1 MTDLQRLFRIGV
13 FCFSALSIS
22 LSLHATP
29 ATADTSYR
37 VEVDLINIKNDR
49 VPVRVF
55 PPKLEG
61 DTAVY
66 NMPKIVP
73 GTYSISDFGR
83 YINDLHAFD
92 INGEELNVTRL
103 DTNRWAIVPAKKL
116 HYISYW
122 VDDTFDDPNSDIFPP
137 GGTNIEAGKN
147 VVFNAFGFVGYFQ
160 GAKKNHFDL
169 QVARPGEFYGETT
182 LNRVF
187 SDSLTDRFSARDY
200 FELHDCPIL
209 YCKADTAS
217 MMVGPTRISVGI
229 YSPDDK
235 ITARDVM
242 DVIGEL
248 FPATA
253 DYLGGTLPTDK
264 YAVLIYFTSDFGMMH
279 GMGALEHHTSTFA
292 VMPAWPLSTLAQSLK
307 DVVAHE
313 FFHIV
318 TPLNIHSEQIAD
330 YDFINPEMSE
340 HLWLYE
346 GTTEYAAHHMQV
358 KQELISLDSFLNTI
372 KQKIAIAATY
382 DTTVAFTELSK
393 KALDEYADQYGNVY
407 MEGALIGMALDLEL
421 LHLSGGRYG
430 LRDLMDD
437 MMVKYGRH
445 RPFEDARLFD
455 IIGEVSG
462 YPEATHFLDTHVGH
476 ANPLPL
482 KELLGYAG
490 ILYAK
495 TKEDTIVSAGNIGT
509 GYNPRTEHMNIAST
523 RDMNEFGKEMGFEYG
538 DEILDWNGRPVTQE
552 NFHGV
557 MEAYRNEVS
566 PGEVVK
572 VKVRRKDGNGEYQE
586 LELSAPAIMQVVT
599 KKNVLEPMKNPSGE
613 QLAIRKAWIGR

>member
-1 MTDLQRLFRIGV
+1 MNEFQKLYRVGV
-13 FCFSALSIS
+13 LCFVALS
-22 LSLHATP
+22 LSQSVYATSAP
-29 ATADTSYR
+29 ADTSYL

-49 VPVRVF
+49 VMVKVF
-55 PPKLEG
+55 PPKLHG

-83 YINDLHAFD
+83 FIKDLYAFD
-92 INGEELNVTRL
+92 EGGKELNVTRL

-116 HYISYW
+116 HHISYW
-122 VDDTFDDPNSDIFPP
+122 VDDTFDDPNSGIFAP
-137 GGTNIEAGKN
+137 GGTNIETGKN
-147 VVFNAFGFVGYFQ
+147 VVFNAFGFVGYFE

-169 QVARPGEFYGETT
+169 EVTRPAEFYGETT

-187 SDSLTDRFSARDY
+187 SDSLTDHFSAHDY

-229 YSPDDK
+229 YSPNDK
-235 ITARDVM
+235 ITAQEVM

-264 YAVLIYFTSDFGMMH
+264 YAVMIYFTSDFGMMS

-292 VMPAWPLSTLAQSLK
+292 VMPEWPLSTLAQSLK

-313 FFHIV
+313 FLHIV

-358 KQELISLDSFLNTI
+358 KQGLISLDSFLNTI
-372 KQKIAIAATY
+372 KQMMVTAATY
-382 DTTVAFTELSK
+382 DTAVAFTELSK

-421 LHLSGGRYG
+421 LHLSKGKYG
-430 LRDLMDD
+430 LRNLMDG
-437 MMVKYGRH
+437 MMAKYGKH

-455 IIGEVSG
+455 IIGELSG
-462 YPEATHFLDTHVGH
+462 YPEATRFLDTYVGH

-482 KELLGYAG
+482 KKLLGYAG

-495 TKEDTIVSAGNIGT
+495 TKEDTIVSAGNLGM

-523 RDMNEFGKEMGFEYG
+523 KDMNEFGKEMGFEYG
-538 DEILDWNGRPVTQE
+538 DEILEWNGRPVTQE
-552 NFHGV
+552 TYHGV
-557 MEAYRNEVS
+557 MEAYRQEVS
-566 PGEVVK
+566 PGDVVQ
-572 VKVRRKDGNGEYQE
+572 VKVRRKDGNGDYQE
-586 LELSAPAIMQVVT
+586 LELSAHAIMQVIT
-599 KKNVLEPMKNPSGE
+599 KKNVLEPMKNPSEE
-613 QLAIRKAWIGR
+613 QLAIRKAWIGH